1 MSEATDRP
9 ADDDAWA
16 KACAEDLAAERARR
30 TERNAAGG
38 SGSGTGTAAE
48 ELFKLFEAVA
58 DKVSGLNNP
67 LFGTAAQGAVRQFVN
82 QAKSAAKP
90 VIERNP
96 EVFDHL
102 AAAGSELLA
111 AYRTAV
117 EGHERRWTR
126 GDTTGDHTEQPRHP
140 DQGPAR
146 DSAGDRGRDPRDD
159 GFGDGFG
166 DGNGDGN
173 GDGLGPSGRIDLD

>member
-9 ADDDAWA
+9 TDDDAWA
-16 KACAEDLAAERARR
+16 KACAEDLAAEQERRRAR
-30 TERNAAGG
+30 EGAGAGG
-38 SGSGTGTAAE
+38 PGGTGSAAE

-67 LFGTAAQGAVRQFVN
+67 VLGAAAQGAVRQFVN
-82 QAKSAAKP
+82 QAKAAAKP
-90 VIERNP
+90 VVERNP

-111 AYRTAV
+111 AYRSAV

-126 GDTTGDHTEQPRHP
+126 DE
-140 DQGPAR
+140 PAPGAPADR
-146 DSAGDRGRDPRDD
+146 PSGDRSDPRDE
-159 GFGDGFG
+159 GGS
-166 DGNGDGN
+166 
-173 GDGLGPSGRIDLD
+173 GPTQRIDLD

>member
-9 ADDDAWA
+9 HDAPVDDEAWA
-16 KACAEDLAAERARR
+16 EACAEDLAAEKERR
-30 TERNAAGG
+30 RSQGAGAG
-38 SGSGTGTAAE
+38 AGTGTAAE

-58 DKVSGLNNP
+58 DKVSSLNNP
-67 LFGTAAQGAVRQFVN
+67 LITAAAQDTVRQFVN
-82 QAKSAAKP
+82 QAKTAAKP

-111 AYRTAV
+111 AYRSAV

-126 GDTTGDHTEQPRHP
+126 DERTAGTG
-140 DQGPAR
+140 
-146 DSAGDRGRDPRDD
+146 GRDAREGTEKGTDQR
-159 GFGDGFG
+159 GDEGG
-166 DGNGDGN
+166 G
-173 GDGLGPSGRIDLD
+173 GPTERIDLD

>member
-9 ADDDAWA
+9 TDDDAWA
-16 KACAEDLAAERARR
+16 KACAEDFAAEKERRRARGG
-30 TERNAAGG
+30 AGAQ
-38 SGSGTGTAAE
+38 GTGTAAE

-67 LFGTAAQGAVRQFVN
+67 LFGAAAQGAVRQIVD
-82 QAKSAAKP
+82 QAKNAAQP

-111 AYRTAV
+111 AYRSAV

-126 GDTTGDHTEQPRHP
+126 DEPPAPR
-140 DQGPAR
+140 R
-146 DSAGDRGRDPRDD
+146 DSDPRDD
-159 GFGDGFG
+159 GPDA
-166 DGNGDGN
+166 
-173 GDGLGPSGRIDLD
+173 GPTERIDLD

>member
-9 ADDDAWA
+9 TDDDAWA
-16 KACAEDLAAERARR
+16 KACAEDLAAEQERRRARQGG
-30 TERNAAGG
+30 AGAGAG
-38 SGSGTGTAAE
+38 SGAGTAAE

-67 LFGTAAQGAVRQFVN
+67 LLGAAAQGAVRQFVN
-82 QAKSAAKP
+82 QAKAAAKP
-90 VIERNP
+90 VVERNP

-111 AYRTAV
+111 AYRSAV

-126 GDTTGDHTEQPRHP
+126 DEPAPGTPSDRPSGDH
-140 DQGPAR
+140 
-146 DSAGDRGRDPRDD
+146 SDPRDE
-159 GFGDGFG
+159 GGS
-166 DGNGDGN
+166 
-173 GDGLGPSGRIDLD
+173 GPTQRIDLD

>member
-9 ADDDAWA
+9 TDDAWA
-16 KACAEDLAAERARR
+16 KACAEDLAAEK
-30 TERNAAGG
+30 ERLRGQGG
-38 SGSGTGTAAE
+38 TGGQGTGTAAE

-67 LFGTAAQGAVRQFVN
+67 LIGSAAQGAVRQFVN
-82 QAKSAAKP
+82 QAKTAAKP

-111 AYRTAV
+111 AYRSAV

-126 GDTTGDHTEQPRHP
+126 GEPPAPR
-140 DQGPAR
+140 QG
-146 DSAGDRGRDPRDD
+146 SGERDPRDE
-159 GFGDGFG
+159 GPGDG
-166 DGNGDGN
+166 
-173 GDGLGPSGRIDLD
+173 PAERIDLD

>member
-9 ADDDAWA
+9 TDDDAWA
-16 KACAEDLAAERARR
+16 KACAEDLAAER
-30 TERNAAGG
+30 ERLRGQGRAGAASTG
-38 SGSGTGTAAE
+38 SPAE

-67 LFGTAAQGAVRQFVN
+67 LFGATAQGAVRQIVD
-82 QAKSAAKP
+82 QAKTAAKP

-111 AYRTAV
+111 AYRSAV
-117 EGHERRWTR
+117 EGHEGRWTR
-126 GDTTGDHTEQPRHP
+126 GE
-140 DQGPAR
+140 
-146 DSAGDRGRDPRDD
+146 SAAPGRPSQDRDPRDD
-159 GFGDGFG
+159 GPDA
-166 DGNGDGN
+166 
-173 GDGLGPSGRIDLD
+173 GPTERIDLD

>member
-9 ADDDAWA
+9 TDDDAWA
-16 KACAEDLAAERARR
+16 KACAEDLAAEKERRR
-30 TERNAAGG
+30 TGQGEA
-38 SGSGTGTAAE
+38 GTGTGSAAE

-58 DKVSGLNNP
+58 DKVSTLNNP
-67 LFGTAAQGAVRQFVN
+67 LLGAAAQGAVRQFVT
-82 QAKSAAKP
+82 QAKTAAKP

-111 AYRTAV
+111 AYRSAV

-126 GDTTGDHTEQPRHP
+126 DEAAPPAPGPRGESAPRTPGAERDEGP
-140 DQGPAR
+140 D
-146 DSAGDRGRDPRDD
+146 S
-159 GFGDGFG
+159 
-166 DGNGDGN
+166 
-173 GDGLGPSGRIDLD
+173 GPSERIDLD

>member
-9 ADDDAWA
+9 TDDDAWA
-16 KACAEDLAAERARR
+16 KACAEDLAAEQERRRARH
-30 TERNAAGG
+30 GG
-38 SGSGTGTAAE
+38 TGDGTGTAAE

-67 LFGTAAQGAVRQFVN
+67 LLGAAAQGAVRQFVN
-82 QAKSAAKP
+82 QAKAAAKP
-90 VIERNP
+90 VVERNP

-111 AYRTAV
+111 AYRSAV

-126 GDTTGDHTEQPRHP
+126 DEPAPG
-140 DQGPAR
+140 GPSER
-146 DSAGDRGRDPRDD
+146 PSGDRSDPRDE
-159 GFGDGFG
+159 GGS
-166 DGNGDGN
+166 
-173 GDGLGPSGRIDLD
+173 GPTQRIDLD

>member
-9 ADDDAWA
+9 TDDDAWA
-16 KACAEDLAAERARR
+16 RACAEDLAAEK
-30 TERNAAGG
+30 ERLRGQGG
-38 SGSGTGTAAE
+38 AQQTGTAAE

-67 LFGTAAQGAVRQFVN
+67 LLGGAAQGAVRQFVN
-82 QAKSAAKP
+82 QAKTAAKP

-102 AAAGSELLA
+102 ATAGSELLA
-111 AYRTAV
+111 AYRSAV

-126 GDTTGDHTEQPRHP
+126 DTPPGQRRP
-140 DQGPAR
+140 DQP
-146 DSAGDRGRDPRDD
+146 SADRDPRDEGPDD
-159 GFGDGFG
+159 GPGE
-166 DGNGDGN
+166 
-173 GDGLGPSGRIDLD
+173 RIDLD

>member
-9 ADDDAWA
+9 IDDDAWA
-16 KACAEDLAAERARR
+16 KACAEDLAAEQERRRARQDG
-30 TERNAAGG
+30 TGTGA
-38 SGSGTGTAAE
+38 GTGTASE

-67 LFGTAAQGAVRQFVN
+67 LLGAAAQGAVRQFVN
-82 QAKSAAKP
+82 QAKAAAKP
-90 VIERNP
+90 VVERNP

-111 AYRTAV
+111 AYRSAV

-126 GDTTGDHTEQPRHP
+126 DEPAAGAGP
-140 DQGPAR
+140 DGPAATLPR
-146 DSAGDRGRDPRDD
+146 ATAPPGTGPTPGTRAGAVRRSGSISTETLP
-159 GFGDGFG
+159 
-166 DGNGDGN
+166 
-173 GDGLGPSGRIDLD
+173 PSGTVGRGGV

>member
-9 ADDDAWA
+9 TDDAWA
-16 KACAEDLAAERARR
+16 KACAEDLAAEK
-30 TERNAAGG
+30 ERLRGQGG
-38 SGSGTGTAAE
+38 TGGQGTGTAAE

-67 LFGTAAQGAVRQFVN
+67 LIGVAAQGAVRQFVN
-82 QAKSAAKP
+82 QAKTAAKP

-111 AYRTAV
+111 AYRSAV

-126 GDTTGDHTEQPRHP
+126 GEPPAPRQAP
-140 DQGPAR
+140 GE
-146 DSAGDRGRDPRDD
+146 RDPRDEGPDD
-159 GFGDGFG
+159 G
-166 DGNGDGN
+166 
-173 GDGLGPSGRIDLD
+173 PAERIDLD

>member
-9 ADDDAWA
+9 HDAPVDDEAWA
-16 KACAEDLAAERARR
+16 EACAEDLAAEKERRRARG
-30 TERNAAGG
+30 AGAG
-38 SGSGTGTAAE
+38 AGTGSAAE

-67 LFGTAAQGAVRQFVN
+67 LITGAAQGAVRQFVN
-82 QAKSAAKP
+82 QAKATAQP

-111 AYRTAV
+111 AYRSAV

-126 GDTTGDHTEQPRHP
+126 DERVGETR
-140 DQGPAR
+140 AR
-146 DSAGDRGRDPRDD
+146 DGGARGRDASAGTEEGTATGTDRHGDD
-159 GFGDGFG
+159 GADG
-166 DGNGDGN
+166 
-173 GDGLGPSGRIDLD
+173 SAERIDLD

>member
-9 ADDDAWA
+9 TDDDAWA
-16 KACAEDLAAERARR
+16 EACAEDLAAEK
-30 TERNAAGG
+30 ERLRGQGATG
-38 SGSGTGTAAE
+38 SQGTGTAAE

-58 DKVSGLNNP
+58 DKVSSLNNP
-67 LFGTAAQGAVRQFVN
+67 LLGVAAQGAVRQFVN
-82 QAKSAAKP
+82 QAKTAAKP

-111 AYRTAV
+111 AYRSAV

-126 GDTTGDHTEQPRHP
+126 DEPPAPRKPGDGDDEGPEA
-140 DQGPAR
+140 GPAE
-146 DSAGDRGRDPRDD
+146 
-159 GFGDGFG
+159 
-166 DGNGDGN
+166 
-173 GDGLGPSGRIDLD
+173 RIDLD

>member
-16 KACAEDLAAERARR
+16 RACAEDLAAERERR
-30 TERNAAGG
+30 RAQGG
-38 SGSGTGTAAE
+38 DGSATGSPAE

-58 DKVSGLNNP
+58 DKVAGLNNP
-67 LFGTAAQGAVRQFVN
+67 LMGMAAQGAARQFVS
-82 QAKSAAKP
+82 QAKSAVKP

-111 AYRTAV
+111 AYRSAV

-126 GDTTGDHTEQPRHP
+126 DEPSPRTHP
-140 DQGPAR
+140 APGPRADGKDDQDGPG
-146 DSAGDRGRDPRDD
+146 SAE
-159 GFGDGFG
+159 
-166 DGNGDGN
+166 
-173 GDGLGPSGRIDLD
+173 RIDLD